1 MTGGDVPGPDALN
14 AASVSQ
20 SGERSA
26 PYGSSTGSDP
36 GGTARSDQEAPAVHH
51 DDVLLSAEEE
61 AVFVELS
68 AALLVGEWLA
78 GQLGGL
84 DDGSWPPEIPAQPCD
99 CPARRT
105 ADPADDAE
113 RPGSLRYLLLA
124 MIGVVALVGGGG
136 LAAFTSGV
144 AAWCGM
150 LTWTIGIV
158 VTLCAVVTGE
168 AARPH
173 APLTRRSACPSGP

>member
-1 MTGGDVPGPDALN
+1 
-14 AASVSQ
+14 
-20 SGERSA
+20 
-26 PYGSSTGSDP
+26 
-36 GGTARSDQEAPAVHH
+36 VHH

-68 AALLVGEWLA
+68 AALLVEECLA

-84 DDGSWPPEIPAQPCD
+84 DGGSWPPENPAQPCD
-99 CPARRT
+99 CQVRRT
-105 ADPADDAE
+105 VDPAGEAE

-150 LTWTIGIV
+150 LAWTIGIV

-173 APLTRRSACPSGP
+173 VPPTRRSACPSAP